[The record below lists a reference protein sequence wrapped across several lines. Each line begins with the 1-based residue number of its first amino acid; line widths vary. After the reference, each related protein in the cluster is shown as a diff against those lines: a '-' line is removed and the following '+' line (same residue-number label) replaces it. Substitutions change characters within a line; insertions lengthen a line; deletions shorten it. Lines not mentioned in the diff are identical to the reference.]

1 MSEKNS
7 RKKNSKDNNIRIRQK
22 LFSRFAEVLIPSENL
37 QSGLENPTW
46 FPTKIFITNFHLIKI
61 EPLLSHG
68 TRRRCLR

>member
-7 RKKNSKDNNIRIRQK
+7 RKKISKDNNIRIRQK
-22 LFSRFAEVLIPSENL
+22 LFSRYAEVLIPSANL
-37 QSGLENPTW
+37 QSGLENPNW